1 MTEQKQDQKIEEET
15 ISQEIDPLSELFEE
29 RDRSPLEKNNNNI
42 EKSADAS
49 NSDKSKKE
57 QQENSKESS
66 NQKKVIRK
74 DGEEEEE
81 DNQKSPSDIEKTK
94 AELEK
99 TQKRLVENQKYA
111 HKHVQKVKNA
121 IKIAQSLVNE
131 GNLTQEEAQ
140 SLIETLQSEEEEGE
154 DHYRGDSHPFS
165 PIFRVANKEL
175 ENIRKYTEDDTLND
189 KIAAFD
195 YFLSVSSEAEIK
207 EAFEELT
214 GLIDNPVKL
223 AKRMLAIGQQTY
235 EDSYKDIKESGGVK
249 NLLSLKTQEVEKLQK
264 KIDKLEKK
272 LSQYETYD
280 KPTYRIDEM
289 SEVDSKESES
299 EDPLTPM
306 FKARDTIRR
315 R

>member
-1 MTEQKQDQKIEEET
+1 MTEQKQNQNEEEEI
-15 ISQEIDPLSELFEE
+15 ISQESDPLSELFEE
-29 RDRSPLEKNNNNI
+29 RDRSPLEENNI
-42 EKSADAS
+42 EKSPEVS
-49 NSDKSKKE
+49 KSDKSKKE
-57 QQENSKESS
+57 QQNNSKELSH
-66 NQKKVIRK
+66 KKESVK
-74 DGEEEEE
+74 DDEDNEEE
-81 DNQKSPSDIEKTK
+81 DNNKKSSSEIEKTK

-99 TQKRLVENQKYA
+99 TQKRLLENQKYA

-121 IKIAQSLVNE
+121 IKIAQSLINE

-175 ENIRKYTEDDTLND
+175 ENIRKYTDDDTLND

-195 YFLSVSSEAEIK
+195 YFLSVSSETEIK
-207 EAFEELT
+207 EALEELT
-214 GLIDNPVKL
+214 GLMDNPVKL

-249 NLLSLKTQEVEKLQK
+249 NLLSLRTQEVEKLQK
-264 KIDKLEKK
+264 KVDKLEKK

>member
-1 MTEQKQDQKIEEET
+1 MTEQKQDQKIEEEI

-29 RDRSPLEKNNNNI
+29 RDRSPLEENNNNI
-42 EKSADAS
+42 EKSAEVS

-74 DGEEEEE
+74 DDEEEEE
-81 DNQKSPSDIEKTK
+81 KGDSENEKTK
-94 AELEK
+94 QELAK
-99 TQKRLVENQKYA
+99 TQKRLLENQKYA

-214 GLIDNPVKL
+214 GLMDNPVKL

-280 KPTYRIDEM
+280 KPVYRIDEM
-289 SEVDSKESES
+289 GEKDSKESDS

-306 FKARDTIRR
+306 FKARDTIRQR
-315 R
+315 

>member
-1 MTEQKQDQKIEEET
+1 MTEQKQDQKIEEEI

-29 RDRSPLEKNNNNI
+29 RDRSPLEENNNNI
-42 EKSADAS
+42 EKSAEVS

-74 DGEEEEE
+74 DDEEEEE
-81 DNQKSPSDIEKTK
+81 KGDSENEKTK
-94 AELEK
+94 QELAK
-99 TQKRLVENQKYA
+99 TQKRLLENQKYA

-235 EDSYKDIKESGGVK
+235 DDSYKDIKESGGVK

-289 SEVDSKESES
+289 SEMDSKESES

>member
-1 MTEQKQDQKIEEET
+1 MTEQKQDQNAEEEI

-29 RDRSPLEKNNNNI
+29 RDRSPLEENNI
-42 EKSADAS
+42 EKSPEAS
-49 NSDKSKKE
+49 KSDKSKKE
-57 QQENSKESS
+57 PEINSKESS
-66 NQKKVIRK
+66 HQKKVIRK

-81 DNQKSPSDIEKTK
+81 EEDNKKSSSEIEKTK

-99 TQKRLVENQKYA
+99 TQKRLLENQKYA

-121 IKIAQSLVNE
+121 IKIAQSLINE

-154 DHYRGDSHPFS
+154 DHYRGDSHPFA

-175 ENIRKYTEDDTLND
+175 ENIRKYTEDEILND

-195 YFLSVSSEAEIK
+195 YFLSVSSESEIK

-214 GLIDNPVKL
+214 SLMDNPVKL

-249 NLLSLKTQEVEKLQK
+249 NLLSIKTQEVEKLQK

-289 SEVDSKESES
+289 SEVDSKDSES